1 LESEEPA
8 TFAAELTR
16 WRSVR
21 GLSKAALAQR
31 LNIDP
36 SYVSHLEAGREH
48 GSSQLARRADTELD
62 AGGALWQA
70 WQGTDASPQTS
81 EPGEQPSGTGL
92 LVLED
97 EAALSYENGV
107 FHLSMRRLLRN
118 NGTEPVTRYL
128 VRIAVDRY
136 PSEPERSNAL
146 YRRNPLTWEELQ
158 LTAHCGDE
166 LMSWT
171 VKHDRDAFKEIWL
184 QFQSPTSRFPLYPGQ
199 EAEIAYSYSVSA
211 EKWGPWFQRAVRLP
225 TRRLAVELAFPRDSD
240 PSVWG
245 TETSMSA
252 DFAPL
257 RTPPRRTEKG
267 DQSVFSWATLDPP
280 LHARFRLEWRLKNAA
295 DEKANDPVSSTLSA
309 SQAMAQAG
317 IVQDGDP
324 VLARS
329 ARHFDLPAEAD
340 VARQVIQE
348 LLDAVG
354 RVRQLHT
361 FGKGMGIAAPQI
373 GIDRSAAVVFPPE
386 AGAEPVV
393 LLNATIAESSEEED
407 EQYEGCLSFFDV
419 RGLVPRPLSTVVAH
433 SDFDGSAHLSR
444 FSHGLSRL
452 IHHEVDHLGGVL
464 YRERMRPGLEP
475 IPVEEYRGTGQQ
487 WTYG

>member
-1 LESEEPA
+1 MEREERA
-8 TFAAELTR
+8 TFAAELTH

-62 AGGALWQA
+62 AGGALWRA
-70 WQGTDASPQTS
+70 WQRTDASPQAA
-81 EPGEQPSGTGL
+81 EQNDPPSGTGL

-97 EAALSYENGV
+97 EAALRYDDGR
-107 FHLSMRRLLRN
+107 FHLSMRRLLHN

-158 LTAHCGDE
+158 LTAHCADE
-166 LMSWT
+166 PMGWT
-171 VKHDRDAFKEIWL
+171 VKHDRDAFKEVWL
-184 QFQSPTSRFPLYPGQ
+184 QFQNPTSRCPLYPGQ
-199 EAEIAYSYSVSA
+199 EAEISYSYCVGA

-225 TRRLAVELAFPRDSD
+225 TRRLAVELSFPRDSE

-257 RTPPRRTEKG
+257 RTPPQRTERG
-267 DQSVFSWATLDPP
+267 EHSVFSWATLDPP

-295 DEKANDPVSSTLSA
+295 DEKANNPVSTLSA
-309 SQAMAQAG
+309 SQAMANAG

-324 VLARS
+324 VLTRAARP
-329 ARHFDLPAEAD
+329 FDLPTEAEEA
-340 VARQVIQE
+340 QEVITS
-348 LLDAVG
+348 LMDAVG

-373 GIDRSAAVVFPPE
+373 GIDRAAAVVFPPD
-386 AGAEPVV
+386 AATEPIV
-393 LLNATIAESSEEED
+393 LLNAHVAEASEDED

-419 RGLVPRPLSTVVAH
+419 RGLVPRPLSIVVAH
-433 SDFDGSAHLSR
+433 SSLDGSTHLSR
-444 FSHGLSRL
+444 FTHGLSRL
-452 IHHEVDHLGGVL
+452 VHHEVDHLGGVL
-464 YRERMRPGLEP
+464 YRERMRSGVQP
-475 IPVEEYRGTGQQ
+475 IPVEEYRGTGQR